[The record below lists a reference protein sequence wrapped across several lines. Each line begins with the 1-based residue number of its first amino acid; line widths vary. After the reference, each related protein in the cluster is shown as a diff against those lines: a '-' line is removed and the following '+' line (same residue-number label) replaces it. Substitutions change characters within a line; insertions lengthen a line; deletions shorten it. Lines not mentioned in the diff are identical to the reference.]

1 MPIRQLA
8 PDVAAKIAAGE
19 VVERPASVVK
29 ELIENSIDAGATQIR
44 VDLSGGGLQLIRVT
58 DNGCGISPTELP
70 LALARHAT
78 SKVAQ
83 IDDLEHIRSLGF
95 RGEALASIAA
105 VAEVT
110 LLSRPRG
117 SEQGAQ
123 IGALNGQL
131 SAISVAASAEGTTI
145 TVRNLFS
152 AVPARLKFL
161 KSRNTEVSHCHHLLE
176 QYALAYPEIRFRVFS
191 DGRQIFATRGD
202 GQLASVLVE
211 VYGLSVAEQM
221 IPISGDEHP
230 ENPEYPVVHGYV
242 SRPTCYKSTRQYI
255 SFFVNR
261 RWVLSRILT
270 TAVEGAYHSLLL
282 TGRHPI
288 AVVNVQIDPSML
300 DVNVHPAKTEI
311 RFLKER
317 RTFAAILHAV
327 RGALLE
333 EPEIPQ
339 WQPDAEARH
348 SQGVSHSEALE
359 DDDVQGVAT
368 GSAQDTL
375 PTASIRANDVQDGGT
390 GSAQSTRST
399 APTRDEAFPS
409 DNPWITVAE
418 EESGTKPPHLSRLWQ
433 SHIRSTATGTGQ
445 ETARTQT
452 GTSPIG
458 ANLSDR
464 VAGIGGEAGDEGEA
478 SSPLHDGTSIG
489 TVPLCSGE
497 LASPVCST
505 RTEAPKFAP
514 MGTSPSLTPTP
525 IAPTP
530 DIPASQHLTSS
541 PEPSDAVA
549 GPTQNTIP
557 TAPALP
563 NSEHERQTGI
573 HNNTQML
580 QTEVSWT
587 HNESATSGHQG
598 TKLPLRNDNWLPQAA
613 QSPVSSEEAAGL
625 VPQQPRRLPRLR
637 VVGQVAQSY
646 IVTEGEDG
654 MYLIDQHAAHERILL
669 ERMII
674 SLKARTPL
682 SQLLLTPMTLTLAPS
697 ELEAIEEHQQQLAHI
712 GFSLAIAAD
721 STLEVR
727 AVPSVL
733 VKQMNTRSLHELMV
747 TLTSEESLGH
757 TETWEERALANV
769 ACKAAIKAN
778 YFLTTSEM
786 REMLEQLE
794 QTKAPFSC
802 CHGRPTMVRFGLSAL
817 ARAFE
822 RR

>member
-58 DNGCGISPTELP
+58 DNGCGIPPDELP

-117 SEQGAQ
+117 AEQGTQ
-123 IGALNGQL
+123 IGALNGQF
-131 SAISVAASAEGTTI
+131 SEPSIAASAEGTTI

-176 QYALAYPEIRFRVFS
+176 QYALAYPEVRFSVFS
-191 DGRQIFATRGD
+191 ESRQIFATPGD

-211 VYGLSVAEQM
+211 VYGLPVAEQM
-221 IPISGDEHP
+221 VPISGNEHP
-230 ENPEYPVVHGYV
+230 DNPEYPVVHGYV
-242 SRPTCYKSTRQYI
+242 SRPTCYKSTRQHI

-261 RWVLSRILT
+261 RWVLSRMLT
-270 TAVEGAYHSLLL
+270 AAVEGAYHSLLL
-282 TGRHPI
+282 AGRHPI
-288 AVVNVQIDPSML
+288 AVVNIQIDPCML

-317 RTFAAILHAV
+317 RVFAAILRAV
-327 RGALLE
+327 RAALLE

-339 WQPDAEARH
+339 WQPNIPEDETQDIATGPART
-348 SQGVSHSEALE
+348 SRPSDPPNNNRRDSASRPSDPPNNNRRDSASRLSNPPQGDNRSEIPTLDDEIQNVGVEQPQGYSPSEALTH
-359 DDDVQGVAT
+359 DDD
-368 GSAQDTL
+368 
-375 PTASIRANDVQDGGT
+375 
-390 GSAQSTRST
+390 
-399 APTRDEAFPS
+399 FPS

-418 EESGTKPPHLSRLWQ
+418 EETGMKPPHLSRLWQ
-433 SHIRSTATGTGQ
+433 SHIRSDASGIEPQQATN
-445 ETARTQT
+445 
-452 GTSPIG
+452 G
-458 ANLSDR
+458 ANLPSAVSPR
-464 VAGIGGEAGDEGEA
+464 PAGNEQKQHPSTLVPENKRQPSVPSPSHVGAGSAQGPAIEA
-478 SSPLHDGTSIG
+478 SPTIG
-489 TVPLCSGE
+489 
-497 LASPVCST
+497 ASPMAT
-505 RTEAPKFAP
+505 
-514 MGTSPSLTPTP
+514 G
-525 IAPTP
+525 
-530 DIPASQHLTSS
+530 
-541 PEPSDAVA
+541 
-549 GPTQNTIP
+549 
-557 TAPALP
+557 APAVP
-563 NSEHERQTGI
+563 DSASEH
-573 HNNTQML
+573 
-580 QTEVSWT
+580 
-587 HNESATSGHQG
+587 AQG
-598 TKLPLRNDNWLPQAA
+598 TLGDALVQQVEASWNRRDVAQA
-613 QSPVSSEEAAGL
+613 PISSEATEGFA
-625 VPQQPRRLPRLR
+625 PQQPRRLPRLR

-669 ERMII
+669 ERMVT
-674 SLKARTPL
+674 SLKARTPI
-682 SQLLLTPMTLTLAPS
+682 SQLLLTPITLSLSPG
-697 ELEAIEEHQQQLAHI
+697 ELEAIEEHQPQLEHI
-712 GFSLAIAAD
+712 GFTLGIAD
-721 STLEVR
+721 NSTLEVR

-733 VKQMNTRSLHELMV
+733 VKQMNARSLHELMV
-747 TLTSEESLGH
+747 DLTSEESLGH

-778 YFLTTSEM
+778 YFLTVSEM

-802 CHGRPTMVRFGLSAL
+802 CHGRPTMVHFGLSAL

>member
-1 MPIRQLA
+1 MYETSPQASACNYGYGNVIIVEEHSFLFLTLKFLLCLRGSDYIMPIRQLA

-44 VDLSGGGLQLIRVT
+44 VDLSSGGLQLIRVS
-58 DNGCGISPTELP
+58 DNGCGIAPDELA

-123 IGALNGQL
+123 ISALNGQL
-131 SAISVAASAEGTTI
+131 SERSVAAAAEGTTI

-161 KSRNTEVSHCHHLLE
+161 KSRNTEISHCHHLLE
-176 QYALAYPEIRFRVFS
+176 QYALAYPEIRFSVFS
-191 DGRQIFATRGD
+191 DGRQIFATAGD
-202 GQLASVLVE
+202 GRLASVLVE

-221 IPISGDEHP
+221 VPISGNEHP

-261 RWVLSRILT
+261 RWVLSRMLT
-270 TAVEGAYHSLLL
+270 TAVEEAYHSLLL

-288 AVVNVQIDPSML
+288 AAVNIQIDPSML

-317 RTFAAILHAV
+317 RVFAAILRAV

-339 WQPDAEARH
+339 WPRTERPQE
-348 SQGVSHSEALE
+348 VSHSPIPPVPENEAQN
-359 DDDVQGVAT
+359 VGIGQAQST
-368 GSAQDTL
+368 GSAQGTI
-375 PTASIRANDVQDGGT
+375 PTAPVRD
-390 GSAQSTRST
+390 
-399 APTRDEAFPS
+399 PLLDEAFDDVANTEQLDTLPS
-409 DNPWITVAE
+409 DNPWITVLE
-418 EESGTKPPHLSRLWQ
+418 EETGTKPPHLSRLWQ
-433 SHIRSTATGTGQ
+433 SHIRSTATGIDPRAQMQGAG
-445 ETARTQT
+445 ETSLVPA
-452 GTSPIG
+452 IG
-458 ANLSDR
+458 
-464 VAGIGGEAGDEGEA
+464 
-478 SSPLHDGTSIG
+478 
-489 TVPLCSGE
+489 
-497 LASPVCST
+497 
-505 RTEAPKFAP
+505 
-514 MGTSPSLTPTP
+514 
-525 IAPTP
+525 
-530 DIPASQHLTSS
+530 IPASQHPPSS
-541 PEPSDAVA
+541 SEPSEVEGGRPQGIA
-549 GPTQNTIP
+549 PTVEGGQPLVGLGLVPNLAP
-557 TAPALP
+557 TV
-563 NSEHERQTGI
+563 Q
-573 HNNTQML
+573 
-580 QTEVSWT
+580 QTEVSWK
-587 HNESATSGHQG
+587 HDASATSETQA
-598 TKLPLRNDNWLPQAA
+598 TTQSRRDDSWLPQDA
-613 QSPVSSEEAAGL
+613 QSPVSAEEAEGL
-625 VPQQPRRLPRLR
+625 VPQPPRRLPRLR

-669 ERMII
+669 ERMVT

-682 SQLLLTPMTLTLAPS
+682 SQLLLTPMTLSLAPS

-712 GFSLAIAAD
+712 GFTLAIGDD

-733 VKQMNTRSLHELMV
+733 VKQMNVRSLHELMIS
-747 TLTSEESLGH
+747 LTSEESLGH
-757 TETWEERALANV
+757 TETWEEHALANV

-778 YFLTTSEM
+778 YFLTVSEM

-802 CHGRPTMVRFGLSAL
+802 CHGRPTMVHFGLSAL